1 MIFVTAAESPNRPT
15 LIKLGDTDRNIA
27 DPDEDV
33 RGRVVIDVNGEELG
47 KVADLL
53 VDDSA
58 SQVRFLLVEHGGILG
73 IGATE
78 TFIPVDA
85 ITEITPDS
93 VWVDRDMRTVAG
105 APQYDPEIGTETEF
119 YQDVYGYYGVAPF
132 WTPGYMPPPFPRNGR
147 RG

>member
-1 MIFVTAAESPNRPT
+1 MTAAESPNRPT

-53 VDDSA
+53 VDDTA
-58 SQVRFLLVEHGGILG
+58 SHVRFFLVEHGGILG

-105 APQYDPEIGTETEF
+105 APQYDPEIGTEAEF
-119 YQDVYGYYGVAPF
+119 YKDVYGYYGVAPF
-132 WTPGYMPPPFPRNGR
+132 WTPGYMPPPLPHNGR